1 MFGAAM
7 KVFGFTGYSGSGKT
21 TLIERLIPHFIA
33 MGFSVSLIKHTHGGF
48 DIDRPGKDS
57 WRFRAAG
64 AAEVM
69 LVTDER
75 WVLMHESHGAGEPS
89 LDAQLARLSPCDLV
103 LVEGY
108 KTTHIAKIEVHRPDT
123 GKALIWPQPLNIVA
137 LATDVVSQMASH
149 VTPLPVFALN
159 DIEAIAAFILQTPD
173 YTPC

>member
-1 MFGAAM
+1 
-7 KVFGFTGYSGSGKT
+7 
-21 TLIERLIPHFIA
+21 
-33 MGFSVSLIKHTHGGF
+33 
-48 DIDRPGKDS
+48 
-57 WRFRAAG
+57 
-64 AAEVM
+64 M